1 MKKIFTLV
9 FSVGL
14 LTSAFAQTD
23 RRNQSAQNN
32 GNRYQQTQ
40 SPVYNQRNDHVGYS
54 KANSNGGYNDH
65 AFGRND
71 DHRTTQWNQPIQK
84 QYGFDRDREM
94 RDHDSRNR
102 EQMERQRMQY
112 GRERRDDFRNN
123 DRSYRRGW

>member
-23 RRNQSAQNN
+23 RRHQDAQNN

-40 SPVYNQRNDHVGYS
+40 YPVYNQRNDQGGYS
-54 KANSNGGYNDH
+54 KSNNNAGYNDH
-65 AFGRND
+65 AFERND
-71 DHRTTQWNQPIQK
+71 DHRTQWNQPVQK

-94 RDHDSRNR
+94 RDRDVWTRD
-102 EQMERQRMQY
+102 QMERQRMQY
-112 GRERRDDFRNN
+112 GRERRDNFRNN
-123 DRSYRRGW
+123 DRDYRRGW